1 LCGLE
6 TAAAAMPCYIAAQSG
21 AFYELLFVLIN
32 VLGQFTPSADA
43 SWQHWLTALPV
54 HVSQIL
60 YAVYPNW
67 SPEMSKLLSRKIAPS
82 PMPAEIS
89 VVDLIDTYFTAYNS
103 ARLRE
108 ACQLLSRDIMK
119 EGVTVAMSL
128 SGAMTPAGLG
138 VSVLAPLMRHGF
150 IDWMIS
156 TGANLYHDIHYGLGL
171 DLYSSSPFLD
181 DVKLREE
188 GRIRIYDIVFGYDV
202 LLETDA
208 FIREILKAEPF
219 QKRMSTAEFH
229 YLLGKYLHAIEQQIG
244 VKNSCLLATA
254 YECGV
259 PIYTSSPGDS
269 SIGMNVAALALEGYQ
284 LVIDPSLD
292 VNETAAIAYAARD
305 TGNSDIEGKSAALI
319 IGGGSP
325 KNFLLQTQPQLHEV
339 LGLEER
345 GHDFFIQVTDARP
358 DTGGLSGATPS
369 EAVSW
374 GKVDPH
380 ELPSTIV
387 CYTDSTIALP
397 IMTAYI
403 ISQCPSR
410 PLKRL
415 YDRRGEM
422 LATLSRDYAAAKAD
436 PNRFVGSPVA
446 RPALEEPRQ
455 VVATYPCGTPI
466 GNGKR

>member
-1 LCGLE
+1 
-6 TAAAAMPCYIAAQSG
+6 
-21 AFYELLFVLIN
+21 
-32 VLGQFTPSADA
+32 
-43 SWQHWLTALPV
+43 
-54 HVSQIL
+54 
-60 YAVYPNW
+60 
-67 SPEMSKLLSRKIAPS
+67 MSKLLSRKIAPA

-89 VVDLIDTYFTAYNS
+89 VVELIDSYFTAYNS

-108 ACQLLSRDIMK
+108 ICHLLSREVMQP
-119 EGVTVAMSL
+119 GVTVGVSL

-138 VSVLAPLMRHGF
+138 GSVLAPLMRHGL

-171 DLYSSSPFLD
+171 DLYSSQPFLD
-181 DVKLREE
+181 DVKLRQE

-208 FIREILKAEPF
+208 FIREVIKAEPF
-219 QKRMSTAEFH
+219 QKRMGTAEFH
-229 YLLGKYLHAIEQQIG
+229 HLLGRYVWEMERHLG
-244 VKNSCLLATA
+244 VPNPSLLATA

-269 SIGMNVAALALEGYQ
+269 SIGMNVAAMALEGYK

-292 VNETAAIAYAARD
+292 VNETAAIAYSARD
-305 TGNSDIEGKSAALI
+305 CAIPGVEGKSAAVI

-345 GHDFFIQVTDARP
+345 GHDYFVQITDARP

-374 GKVDPH
+374 GKVDPE

-397 IMTAYI
+397 IMTAYVVNQ
-403 ISQCPSR
+403 SAPR

-415 YDRRGEM
+415 YDRRQAM
-422 LATLSRDYAAAKAD
+422 MDKLYTDYKAAKAA
-436 PNRFVGSPVA
+436 PLATKVPVLSE
-446 RPALEEPRQ
+446 PAPQEP
-455 VVATYPCGTPI
+455 VATYPCGTPI
-466 GNGKR
+466 RHH

>member
-1 LCGLE
+1 
-6 TAAAAMPCYIAAQSG
+6 
-21 AFYELLFVLIN
+21 
-32 VLGQFTPSADA
+32 
-43 SWQHWLTALPV
+43 
-54 HVSQIL
+54 
-60 YAVYPNW
+60 
-67 SPEMSKLLSRKIAPS
+67 MSKLLSHKIAPS
-82 PMPAEIS
+82 PMPAAIS
-89 VVDLIDTYFTAYNS
+89 VVDLIDGYFTAYNS

-108 ACQLLSRDIMK
+108 ICHLLTREVMQP
-119 EGVTVAMSL
+119 GVTVGLSL
-128 SGAMTPAGLG
+128 SGAMTPAGFG

-150 IDWMIS
+150 VDWIIS
-156 TGANLYHDIHYGLGL
+156 TGANLYHDMHYGLGL
-171 DLYSSSPFLD
+171 ELYSSSPFLD
-181 DVKLREE
+181 DVKLRQE
-188 GRIRIYDIVFGYDV
+188 GRIRIYDIVFDYDV

-208 FIREILKAEPF
+208 FLRELLKAEPF

-229 YLLGKYLHAIEQQIG
+229 YLLGKYVSEVEKQVG

-269 SIGMNVAALALEGYQ
+269 SIGMNIAAIALEGSQ
-284 LVIDPSLD
+284 LVLDPSLD

-305 TGNSDIEGKSAALI
+305 SGIPDVEGRSAALI

-345 GHDFFIQVTDARP
+345 GHDYFIQVTDARP

-374 GKVDPH
+374 GKVDPE
-380 ELPSTIV
+380 ELPNTIV

-397 IMTAYI
+397 IMTAYVI
-403 ISQCPSR
+403 DQCEAR

-415 YDRRGEM
+415 YDRREAL
-422 LATLSRDYAAAKAD
+422 LAKLQADYLAAKA
-436 PNRFVGSPVA
+436 NATHSVSSPIPVVE
-446 RPALEEPRQ
+446 PAVREL
-455 VVATYPCGTPI
+455 VATYPCGTPI
-466 GNGKR
+466 RSGRK

>member
-1 LCGLE
+1 
-6 TAAAAMPCYIAAQSG
+6 
-21 AFYELLFVLIN
+21 
-32 VLGQFTPSADA
+32 
-43 SWQHWLTALPV
+43 
-54 HVSQIL
+54 
-60 YAVYPNW
+60 
-67 SPEMSKLLSRKIAPS
+67 MSNLLSRKIAPS
-82 PMPAEIS
+82 PIPAEIS
-89 VVDLIDTYFTAYNS
+89 VVDLIDGYFTAYNS

-108 ACQLLSRDIMK
+108 ICHLLSREVMQK
-119 EGVTVAMSL
+119 GVTVGLSL
-128 SGAMTPAGLG
+128 SGAMTPAGIG
-138 VSVLAPLMRHGF
+138 VSVMAPLIRNGF
-150 IDWMIS
+150 VDWIIS

-171 DLYSSSPFLD
+171 ELYASNPFVD
-181 DVKLREE
+181 DVKLRQE

-229 YLLGKYLHAIEQQIG
+229 YLLGKYVREVEKQLG
-244 VKNSCLLATA
+244 VKNSCLLAAA

-269 SIGMNVAALALEGYQ
+269 SIGMNVAAIALEGSQ
-284 LVIDPSLD
+284 LVLDPSMD
-292 VNETAAIAYAARD
+292 VNETAAIAYSARES
-305 TGNSDIEGKSAALI
+305 GVPGVEGKSAALI

-345 GHDFFIQVTDARP
+345 GHDYFIQVTDARP

-374 GKVDPH
+374 GKVDPD

-397 IMTAYI
+397 IMTAYVI
-403 ISQCPSR
+403 NQCPAR

-415 YDRRGEM
+415 YDRRDEM
-422 LATLSRDYAAAKAD
+422 MAKLRADYEAAKAN
-436 PNRFVGSPVA
+436 PAHMLSTPVPTA
-446 RPALEEPRQ
+446 EPIEREL
-455 VVATYPCGTPI
+455 VATYPCGTPI
-466 GNGKR
+466 RNGHRNGHSKA